1 LSLFSDMARSASRTT
16 GYQKTI
22 RHLLAHTLCQ
32 GKHTVTQLLRTAG
45 QQHSDWSAD
54 YRLYSSQLRACALFE
69 PIIKGVE
76 GLLDEQ
82 QPLVLAVDDSMMGKT
97 GHKIPGSGWHRDS
110 QSPPF
115 HTNLKYSLRFV
126 QLSAAVHPFDHPECS
141 RLIPVAF
148 ELIPKLPKLPPEPD
162 PEERARYQA
171 NSPGMHALHL
181 LKSVRQ
187 QLGPE
192 RPIYLT
198 GDGGYTNTNFLRG
211 IPERVVYFGRCR
223 GDMNLRA
230 IPDPCPSH
238 GKGRPLAYGRKL
250 PTPEELRNDEQV
262 SWQACILNKRGKQTT
277 FRFKHIPQARSR
289 ITGEKAIIQVVVI
302 AGLRYKKRKD
312 ASWSYTRPA
321 YVMCTDPSL
330 DPRKVIEVYSMR
342 WGIEVNFK
350 EEKQLFGIG
359 HPQVRHPQSVTA
371 APTLAV
377 AAYAALHLA
386 AIRAFGYRKLPPAVS
401 LPKWRKRKPPRRL
414 ATLDLITQLQHE
426 TNVHYLNFSGF
437 ASATSPNRTLRKAA
451 LAV

>member
-1 LSLFSDMARSASRTT
+1 MAHTASRTA

-32 GKHTVTQLLRTAG
+32 GKHTVTQLLCTAG

-54 YRLYSSQLRACALFE
+54 YRLYSDQLRAPALFV
-69 PIIKGVE
+69 PIIHGVE
-76 GLLDEQ
+76 ALLDAK

-97 GHKIPGSGWHRDS
+97 GRKIPGAGWHRDS

-115 HTNLKYSLRFV
+115 HTNLKYSMKFA
-126 QLSAAVHPFDHPECS
+126 QLSAAVHPIGHPECS

-148 ELIPKLPKLPPEPD
+148 ELIPKLPKLPAEPS
-162 PEERARYQA
+162 PQERARHQDNRPA
-171 NSPGMHALHL
+171 VHALNM

-187 QLGPE
+187 QLDPE

-198 GDGGYTNTNFLRG
+198 GDGWYTNTTLLRG
-211 IPERVVYFGRCR
+211 LPDQVVYFGRCR
-223 GDMNLRA
+223 GDMHLRA
-230 IPDPCPSH
+230 IPDPCPSR
-238 GKGRPLAYGRKL
+238 GKGRPLAYGKKL

-262 SWQACILNKRGKQTT
+262 PWQVCRLNKRGKQAT
-277 FRFKHIPQARSR
+277 FRFKHIPKARSR
-289 ITGEKAIIQVVVI
+289 MTGEKAIIQVVVI
-302 AGLRYKKRKD
+302 AGLRYKKRKNGP
-312 ASWSYTRPA
+312 WSYTPPA
-321 YVMCTDPSL
+321 YVMCTDPSM
-330 DPRKVIEVYSMR
+330 DPSKIIEVYSMR

-359 HPQVRHPQSVTA
+359 HPQVRHPQSVAA

-401 LPKWRKRKPPRRL
+401 PPKWRKQKPPRRL
-414 ATLDLITQLQHE
+414 ATMDLITQLRHE

-437 ASATSPNRTLRKAA
+437 ASAASPNRTPRKYVLAA
-451 LAV
+451 